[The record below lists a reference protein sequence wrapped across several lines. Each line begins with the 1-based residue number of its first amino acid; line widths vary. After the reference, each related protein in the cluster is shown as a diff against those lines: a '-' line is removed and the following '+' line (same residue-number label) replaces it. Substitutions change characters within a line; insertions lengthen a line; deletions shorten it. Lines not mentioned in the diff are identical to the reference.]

1 MTKATGF
8 LENGRRGIKYR
19 PVDERLR
26 DYKQII
32 TPYDEKTLTQQASR
46 CMDCGIPFCH
56 QGCPLGN
63 LIPEWNDLVYQDRW
77 KDAIQRLHKTNNFPE
92 FTGTLCPAP
101 CEGACVL
108 GINDDAVTIKG
119 IELSIIDRAFSE
131 NWVVPE
137 PSTIKTGKSVAVIGS
152 GPAGLAA
159 AQQLC
164 RVGHAV
170 TVFER
175 DDRIGGL
182 LRYGIPEFKMEKTV
196 IDRRLEQMIKEGVAF
211 RTNAN
216 VGVNVNAEDLKEN
229 FDAVILA
236 GGSTASR
243 DLSVVG
249 RNLSGIHFAM
259 EYLPLQNRICE
270 DSSSQEASISAAGK
284 DVVIIGGG
292 DTGADCIGT
301 AHRQGAASVT
311 SLEILPQPPNTR
323 AAENP
328 WPEWPR
334 IYRIASAHEEGGQRL
349 YAVST
354 KRFIGDENGRVC
366 KIELVEMRQ
375 KNSDGGGFEEVNG
388 ATQQIPCD
396 LALLAMGFTGPQKDG
411 IVKALGIQLNV
422 QGNVERDDNW
432 KTNLDNVFVAG
443 DMQHGQ
449 SLIVWAIAEGRSAAK
464 SIDEYLMG
472 SSTLPSP
479 V

>member
-1 MTKATGF
+1 
-8 LENGRRGIKYR
+8 
-19 PVDERLR
+19 
-26 DYKQII
+26 
-32 TPYDEKTLTQQASR
+32 
-46 CMDCGIPFCH
+46 MDCGIPFCH

-63 LIPEWNDLVYQDRW
+63 LIPEWNDLVYQNRW

-131 NWVVPE
+131 NWIMPE
-137 PSTIKTGKSVAVIGS
+137 PSAIKTGKSVAVIGS
-152 GPAGLAA
+152 GPSGLAA

-164 RVGHAV
+164 RVGHDV

-182 LRYGIPEFKMEKTV
+182 LRYGIPEFKMEKAV
-196 IDRRLEQMIKEGVAF
+196 IDRRLEQMTAEGVTF
-211 RTNAN
+211 RTNAD
-216 VGVNVNAEDLKEN
+216 VGANIDAKELKEN
-229 FDAVILA
+229 FDVVLLA
-236 GGSTASR
+236 GGSTTSR

-249 RNLSGIHFAM
+249 RSLSGIHFAM

-270 DSSSQEASISAAGK
+270 DKSVQEPSISAAGK
-284 DVVIIGGG
+284 NVVIIGGG

-311 SLEILPQPPNTR
+311 SLEIMPQPPNAR
-323 AAENP
+323 AVENP

-334 IYRIASAHEEGGQRL
+334 IYRIASAHEEGGERL
-349 YAVST
+349 YAIST
-354 KRFIGDENGRVC
+354 KRFIGNEQGRVC
-366 KIELVEMRQ
+366 EIELIEMRQ
-375 KNSDGGGFEEVNG
+375 KQSDGGGFEEVDG
-388 ATQQIPCD
+388 TATTIPCD
-396 LALLAMGFTGPQKDG
+396 LALLAMGFTGPEKDG
-411 IVKALGIQLNV
+411 VLEALGIQLNT
-422 QGNVERDDNW
+422 QGNVERDNNW

-464 SIDEYLMG
+464 SIDEFLMG
-472 SSTLPSP
+472 SSTLPAP